1 MTSRSDNSKKLN
13 YSYKLIK
20 GEIVKLRKASKIL
33 ASASL
38 LALLAGCGTTSSTEE
53 AGNDSS
59 PDTSADTAT
68 EVIKEPV
75 EIEYY
80 TLAWQEG
87 AIASQQEIVEAF
99 NAQSDYV
106 TVKFVQGDW
115 GAIDQLLTT
124 CFEAGTCPD
133 VFHFEDGPLRSY
145 AQRGNLVDLS
155 TLMSD
160 EFYSSIPE
168 SAWGTTQYGEL
179 EGIYGAPFLM
189 ENRLIIANK
198 DLMDAAGVKPATVD
212 DPWTWAEFRA
222 AAKAMTSADVHGA
235 GLGLRG
241 GGGVN
246 AIIRLASSVGG
257 EYFDDSSGS
266 WKTIMGPNELE
277 LPKLFHDMI
286 HVDGSMSTELLGLS
300 GSGLNTLFLQGSLG
314 MQIAGDYLRS
324 QVVAGAPD
332 FEWIVMPAPIGVS
345 AKQAN
350 NSQTLSIAS
359 TSEAPEAAME
369 FIEFALNAENQVKLA
384 LGDWLIPVA
393 TDAVNSSE
401 LASAGNFWDVS
412 LALAK
417 NLDYAPWQDIST
429 YGDWR
434 SETAPAWF
442 DYLNGDSSLDEFTQ
456 RVVSL
461 GDPALARA
469 N

>member
-1 MTSRSDNSKKLN
+1 MKL
-13 YSYKLIK
+13 K
-20 GEIVKLRKASKIL
+20 GTPQVL
-33 ASASL
+33 ASVSL
-38 LALLAGCGTTSSTEE
+38 LALLAGCTAASTPVET
-53 AGNDSS
+53 GNDSS
-59 PDTSADTAT
+59 TNNDTETTT
-68 EVIKEPV
+68 EVAKDPV
-75 EIEYY
+75 EIEFYS
-80 TLAWQEG
+80 LAWQEG
-87 AIASQQEIVEAF
+87 AIASHQEIVEAF
-99 NAQSDYV
+99 NAQSDYI
-106 TVKFVQGDW
+106 TVNLVQGDW

-155 TLMSD
+155 TMMSD
-160 EFYSSIPE
+160 EFYASMPE
-168 SAWGTTQYGEL
+168 SAWATTQYGDL

-189 ENRLIIANK
+189 ESRLIIANK
-198 DLMDAAGVKPATVD
+198 TMLDAAGVKPATVD

-222 AAKAMTSADVHGA
+222 AARALTADGVQGA
-235 GLGLRG
+235 GLSLRG

-246 AIIRLASSVGG
+246 GVIRLASSVGG
-257 EYFDDSSGS
+257 EFFDNSSGT

-277 LPKLFHDMI
+277 LPKLLHDMI

-300 GSGLNTLFLQGSLG
+300 GSGVNTLFLQESLA
-314 MQIAGDYLRS
+314 MQIAGDYMRS
-324 QVVAGAPD
+324 QVVAAEPS
-332 FEWIVMPAPIGVS
+332 FEWIVMPAPIGIS

-350 NSQTLSIAS
+350 NSQTLSIAG
-359 TSEAPEAAME
+359 TSENPEAAME

-393 TDAVNSSE
+393 TDAVNSPE
-401 LASAGNFWDVS
+401 LANAGNFWDVS

-442 DYLNGDSSLDEFTQ
+442 DYLNGDSSLDEFAQ
-456 RVVSL
+456 RVISL

>member
-1 MTSRSDNSKKLN
+1 
-13 YSYKLIK
+13 
-20 GEIVKLRKASKIL
+20 
-33 ASASL
+33 
-38 LALLAGCGTTSSTEE
+38 
-53 AGNDSS
+53 
-59 PDTSADTAT
+59 
-68 EVIKEPV
+68 
-75 EIEYY
+75 
-80 TLAWQEG
+80 
-87 AIASQQEIVEAF
+87 
-99 NAQSDYV
+99 
-106 TVKFVQGDW
+106 
-115 GAIDQLLTT
+115 
-124 CFEAGTCPD
+124 
-133 VFHFEDGPLRSY
+133 
-145 AQRGNLVDLS
+145 
-155 TLMSD
+155 
-160 EFYSSIPE
+160 
-168 SAWGTTQYGEL
+168 
-179 EGIYGAPFLM
+179 
-189 ENRLIIANK
+189 
-198 DLMDAAGVKPATVD
+198 
-212 DPWTWAEFRA
+212 
-222 AAKAMTSADVHGA
+222 
-235 GLGLRG
+235 
-241 GGGVN
+241 
-246 AIIRLASSVGG
+246 
-257 EYFDDSSGS
+257 
-266 WKTIMGPNELE
+266 
-277 LPKLFHDMI
+277 MI